1 MAFTLTTVFD
11 DTLEFNGKVYNVDMS
26 FDNIL
31 RLFEMFDDDLIL
43 NVEKPFIA
51 IQMLLDN
58 FEWQFDNIEQA
69 LELFNFLLKEF
80 LEIDTNDKDGD
91 EQKVFDF
98 IKDAEAIY
106 ASFMAVYKI
115 DLFEAKGKL
124 HWKKFIALLNNL
136 DDESAFKQ
144 IISIRTMKV
153 PKTDEA
159 SQEYRDHI
167 IKMKNVYSLDNVQT
181 EEQIGKTLDEFALV
195 LKGAAG
201 VK

>member
-11 DTLEFNGKVYNVDMS
+11 DTLEFNGKVYKVDMS

-43 NVEKPFIA
+43 SVEKPFVA
-51 IQMLLDN
+51 IQMLLN
-58 FEWQFDNIEQA
+58 GFEWKFDNIDQA

-80 LEIDTNDKDGD
+80 LDIGTDNEGED

-106 ASFMAVYKI
+106 ASFMAAYNI
-115 DLFEAKGKL
+115 DLFEVKGKL

-144 IISIRTMKV
+144 IISIRTMKI
-153 PKTDEA
+153 PKADEA

-167 IKMKNVYSLDNVQT
+167 IKMKRVYALDNKAN
-181 EEQIGKTLDEFALV
+181 EEQIGRTLDDFALI
-195 LKGAAG
+195 LKGAAN
-201 VK
+201 